1 MASRNRNHPSAARAP
16 ILKPESLG
24 NAPQPLGKF
33 QHPTLA
39 IADETPSAS
48 SKKRLNASGL
58 KTGYDPYDSG
68 QLTKAVPSRRRDLR
82 RLGEWLKSVKGK
94 KN

>member
-1 MASRNRNHPSAARAP
+1 MASRNRAP
-16 ILKPESLG
+16 IL
-24 NAPQPLGKF
+24 
-33 QHPTLA
+33 HPTLA
-39 IADETPSAS
+39 IDDDTPSAN
-48 SKKRLNASGL
+48 SKNRLNASGL
-58 KTGYDPYDSG
+58 KKGYDPYDSG

>member
-1 MASRNRNHPSAARAP
+1 MASRNRKHPSPARAP
-16 ILKPESLG
+16 I
-24 NAPQPLGKF
+24 

-39 IADETPSAS
+39 IADNTPSAN
-48 SKKRLNASGL
+48 SKNRLNASGL

-68 QLTKAVPSRRRDLR
+68 QLTKAVTSRRRDLR

>member
-1 MASRNRNHPSAARAP
+1 MASRNRKHPSPARAP
-16 ILKPESLG
+16 ILTQRP
-24 NAPQPLGKF
+24 A
-33 QHPTLA
+33 LA
-39 IADETPSAS
+39 IADNTPSAN
-48 SKKRLNASGL
+48 SKTRLNASGL

-68 QLTKAVPSRRRDLR
+68 QLPQAVASRRRDLR

>member
-1 MASRNRNHPSAARAP
+1 MASRNRNHKSG
-16 ILKPESLG
+16 SLG
-24 NAPQPLGKF
+24 NAPPPFSKI
-33 QHPTLA
+33 QHPALA
-39 IADETPSAS
+39 IDDAPPSAN
-48 SKKRLNASGL
+48 SKNRLNAGGL
-58 KTGYDPYDSG
+58 RKGYDPYDSG

>member
-1 MASRNRNHPSAARAP
+1 MASRNRKPPSPGRAP
-16 ILKPESLG
+16 ILKPGLSG
-24 NAPQPLGKF
+24 NF

-39 IADETPSAS
+39 IADDTPSAN
-48 SKKRLNASGL
+48 SKNRLNASGL
-58 KTGYDPYDSG
+58 KKGYDPYDSG
-68 QLTKAVPSRRRDLR
+68 QLTKAVTSPRRDLR

>member
-1 MASRNRNHPSAARAP
+1 MASRNRKHPSPARAP
-16 ILKPESLG
+16 ILKSGLLG
-24 NAPQPLGKF
+24 NS

-39 IADETPSAS
+39 IADDTPGAN
-48 SKKRLNASGL
+48 SKNRLNASGL
-58 KTGYDPYDSG
+58 KKGYDPYDSG